1 MYPGQTRSLGAM
13 QTMALQMRKLQ
24 KKQKTTAK
32 ELQAASAREAF
43 WKDAAHSTEQALD
56 EVTLLNRAG
65 YHSIAVFV

>member
-1 MYPGQTRSLGAM
+1 M

-24 KKQKTTAK
+24 KKQKSTAK

-43 WKDAAHSTEQALD
+43 WKDTAHSTEQALD

-65 YHSIAVFV
+65 YSPVAVF